1 MSEEINNN
9 ATPEENNEKKGGNRL
24 DALYMHKADVEA
36 LSDKLVALSQKV
48 LDGLVKLHNG
58 EGYSAAEEAIFAFTD
73 ELLFGT
79 FYDFREKNKWFKGI
93 DYPDLDKLVNNDIGQ
108 TPEDLMT
115 ALEMWRVVN
124 GKGGEQFNNVYQY
137 FQEAINSGFLRQAYR
152 VMRKDILMR
161 DSENEESLQIIN
173 DACEQFYTIT
183 SRYTNASICNE
194 IPVKKE
200 NPYEVNYE
208 LVANH
213 LAAEIK
219 KTFPLNVLIN
229 DKLEQDSTFYNVFT
243 ILDSE
248 TKSLTLLPEISK
260 FADEIARIAT
270 LDNEVKAYFSGIGKL
285 GAVLCDVIHNVL
297 DYVRFTYKEAR
308 DILNNYKYNTQEF
321 PYSIMHY
328 DPNVVRCVESC
339 NTMSLNDPT
348 QNGTRYLLVVGAMV
362 TRCKNL
368 VKLVV
373 KAAP

>member
-9 ATPEENNEKKGGNRL
+9 ATPEENNEKKGGSKL

-58 EGYSAAEEAIFAFTD
+58 EGYSEAEEAIFAFTD

-79 FYDFREKNKWFKGI
+79 FYDFHEKNKWFKGI

-137 FQEAINSGFLRQAYR
+137 IQEAVNSGFLRQAYR

-161 DSENEESLQIIN
+161 DSENEELLEIIN
-173 DACEQFYTIT
+173 DGCEQFYTIT

-213 LAAEIK
+213 LAEEIK
-219 KTFPLNVLIN
+219 QTFPLNVLIDTRLDPN
-229 DKLEQDSTFYNVFT
+229 ITLYNSYT
-243 ILDSE
+243 ILDSN

-270 LDNEVKAYFSGIGKL
+270 LDNEVKAYFSSIGKL
-285 GAVLCDVIHNVL
+285 GTVLCDTIHNVL

-308 DILNNYKYNTQEF
+308 DILNNYRYNTQEF
-321 PYSIMHY
+321 PYSLMHY
-328 DPNVVRCVESC
+328 HPDVVKCVESC

-348 QNGTRYLLVVGAMV
+348 QNGTRFVNVTCAMS

>member
-1 MSEEINNN
+1 MPEEINNN
-9 ATPEENNEKKGGNRL
+9 VTAEENDEKKGGNKL
-24 DALYMHKADVEA
+24 DALYMHKADVMA
-36 LSDKLVALSQKV
+36 LSDKLSALSQKV
-48 LDGLVKLHNG
+48 LDGLVKLHLG
-58 EGYSAAEEAIFAFTD
+58 EGYSAAEEAVFAFAD

-108 TPEDLMT
+108 TPEDLTIAM
-115 ALEMWRVVN
+115 EMWRVVN

-137 FQEAINSGFLRQAYR
+137 LQEAVNSGFLRQAYR

-161 DSENEESLQIIN
+161 DAHNEEILQIIN
-173 DACEQFYTIT
+173 DACEEFYTIT

-208 LVANH
+208 LVVNH

-219 KTFPLNVLIN
+219 QSFPLNVIIN
-229 DKLEQDSTFYNVFT
+229 DKLEQDSAFYNYYT
-243 ILDSE
+243 ILDSD

-270 LDNEVKAYFSGIGKL
+270 LDNEVKAYFNGVGKM
-285 GAVLCDVIHNVL
+285 GTAVCEAIHNVL
-297 DYVRFTYKEAR
+297 DYMRFTYAEAR
-308 DILNNYKYNTQEF
+308 DILNNYRYNTQEF
-321 PYSIMHY
+321 PYSLMHY
-328 DPNVVRCVESC
+328 HPYVKRCVESC

-348 QNGTRYLLVVGAMV
+348 QNGTKYVLITGSMI
-362 TRCKNL
+362 TRCRKLAQL
-368 VKLVV
+368 VA

>member
-1 MSEEINNN
+1 MPEEINNN
-9 ATPEENNEKKGGNRL
+9 VTAEEKDEKKGGNKL

-48 LDGLVKLHNG
+48 LDGLVKLHLG
-58 EGYSAAEEAIFAFTD
+58 EGYSAAEEAVFAFTD

-93 DYPDLDKLVNNDIGQ
+93 DYPDIDKLVNNDIGQ

-115 ALEMWRVVN
+115 AMEMWRVVN
-124 GKGGEQFNNVYQY
+124 GKGGEHFNNVYQY
-137 FQEAINSGFLRQAYR
+137 FQEAVNSGFLRQAYR
-152 VMRKDILMR
+152 VMRKDIIMR
-161 DSENEESLQIIN
+161 DSENEELLEIIN
-173 DACEQFYTIT
+173 DGCEQFCTIT

-213 LAAEIK
+213 LAEEIK
-219 KTFPLNVLIN
+219 QTFPLNVLIDTRLDPN
-229 DKLEQDSTFYNVFT
+229 ITLYNSYT
-243 ILDSE
+243 ILDSN

-270 LDNEVKAYFSGIGKL
+270 LDNEVKAYFSGVGKL
-285 GAVLCDVIHNVL
+285 GAVLCDTIHNVL
-297 DYVRFTYKEAR
+297 DYVRFTYREAR
-308 DILNNYKYNTQEF
+308 DILNNYRYNTQEF
-321 PYSIMHY
+321 PYSLMHY
-328 DPNVVRCVESC
+328 HPNVVKCVESC
-339 NTMSLNDPT
+339 NTMSLNDPA
-348 QNGTRYLLVVGAMV
+348 QNGTRYVNVTCAMS